1 MSTKPFEAVPGL
13 PPVTEFMT
21 DRAQG
26 NPADLKMKEGDYIFH
41 EPVEVT
47 QNRFRRHGEARD
59 KRIKE
64 KYQKLVDRGLYEN
77 CDMRSFPLGLATAI
91 VHFKDKAIYVM
102 TYPIISATPAAF
114 IKTCACGA
122 VMYKEMD
129 RDIHE
134 PSVDIERVLDGIA
147 QVLDFDGDKPTTGIE
162 LSGRNPELHYD
173 SPNTDFDGDP
183 DVPNPHAKPSESGPA
198 DLGADFPG

>member
-1 MSTKPFEAVPGL
+1 MSTKPFEAVPGM
-13 PPVTEFMT
+13 PAAAGFMVDST
-21 DRAQG
+21 
-26 NPADLKMKEGDYIFH
+26 
-41 EPVEVT
+41 
-47 QNRFRRHGEARD
+47 RD

-64 KYQKLVDRGLYEN
+64 KYQKLVDRGLYEIA
-77 CDMRSFPLGLATAI
+77 DMRSFSLGVATAI

-162 LSGRNPELHYD
+162 LSGRNPEL
-173 SPNTDFDGDP
+173 
-183 DVPNPHAKPSESGPA
+183 KPSESGPA